1 MKIKFSD
8 ISGMIADEIIKVL
21 APAIRKIVRE
31 EVSKGVTKIIK
42 EQKSRPLPTEI
53 VGSMNES
60 NNSGDAKEIIARRA
74 RDRAR
79 SILEKRLSNDDPYAS
94 LIMEAEDPQEIANHK
109 ARQQLRAPM
118 VKSSDID
125 RQTMA
130 MPENIDF
137 SDRLEKLGI

>member
-8 ISGMIADEIIKVL
+8 MSGMIADEIIKVL

-31 EVSKGVTKIIK
+31 EVNKGVTKIIK

-53 VGSMNES
+53 VSSMNE
-60 NNSGDAKEIIARRA
+60 SGDAKEIIARRA

-94 LIMEAEDPQEIANHK
+94 LIMEAEDPQEIADQK
-109 ARQQLRAPM
+109 ARQQLRTPM

-125 RQTMA
+125 RQNMA

-137 SDRLEKLGI
+137 SDRLDKLGI